1 MLGATIRP
9 LIDVD
14 VCNEGIL
21 FHLDADPIQLRDGLP
36 TSLHTMTYSAVFQKL
51 LNYCNVLRDD
61 GSRYCAYSS
70 TLLRTGPSVGF
81 GTSSEQLTY
90 FLFLKIPDERTTPYS
105 CEYFL

>member
-1 MLGATIRP
+1 MGATIRP
-9 LIDVD
+9 LTDED

-61 GSRYCAYSS
+61 RMRYCDYSS
-70 TLLRTGPSVGF
+70 TLLRTGPSAWLR
-81 GTSSEQLTY
+81 TSSEQLT